1 MYSLDLRSNWKF
13 SDVKDNIESL
23 KSQFDEILDS
33 FSYFNKKQM
42 LIALRSLKSQVFS
55 YTNISLW
62 QRERLWETLNNDFE
76 IFKFQALR

>member
-42 LIALRSLKSQVFS
+42 LIALRSLKFQVFS